1 VSPREFVRKWRPST
15 LREDQAS
22 QSHFN
27 DLCSLLEEPTPTEAD
42 PAGTWYCFE
51 AGAKKTGGGTG
62 WADVWKKGHFA
73 WEYKGKHKGLDAA
86 FAQLQ
91 RYRIALQNPPLLI
104 VSDMDTISIHTN
116 FTYTVEQVYDISL
129 EDLLVEDTRRLL
141 KRAFAEPEALK
152 PGVTRKEL
160 TEQAAAE
167 FAELA
172 QSLHTRGYQ
181 PQRVAHFVNKVLFCL
196 FAEDIGILPPRL
208 FTRLLEAAAKKPGRF
223 QEMAGKL
230 FAAMKD
236 GGDFDLEVID
246 WFNGGLFDDDDA
258 LPLDKQQIDLIRGV
272 SQLDWSA
279 IEPSI
284 FGTLFERGLDPGK
297 RGQLGTHY
305 TDRGS
310 IMHIVEPVVLAP
322 LRHEWAGTKQQ
333 IEQLLAKSHKAKSKS
348 SSTKFFLQAKEKC
361 REFLNRLQ
369 GVRVLDPAC
378 GSGNFLYLALL
389 GLKDLERRVIDE
401 AEQLGLPP
409 FLPAVGPQ
417 SVTGIEINPYA
428 AELARVT
435 IWIGQI
441 QWMLNHGFGL
451 SRSPILQ
458 KLDQISCR
466 DALLNDDG
474 TEARWPAAEFIVGN
488 PPFLGDKKMISELGE
503 DYVALLRGRYK
514 GRVPGG
520 ADLVT
525 YWFDKAWRETTEGR
539 AIRAGLVATN
549 SIRGGQNRK
558 VLDTIC
564 ERGRI
569 FEAWSDEPWILE
581 GAAVRVSIVCFE
593 GRRDL
598 TLPACLDGNEVS
610 QIYADLTGRAEGA
623 SAADLTTA
631 KRLAENLGVIFMGTT
646 KVGAFHVGGATARK
660 WLLLSGNPNG
670 RPNGDVVRPW
680 ANAMDLTRR
689 PSDTWIIDFG
699 TEMPE
704 AVAALYEAPF
714 EHLVKNVKPER
725 LKNRREVYRRLWWR
739 HGEPR
744 PALRGA
750 LAGLSRYIATPA
762 VAKHRLFVFMDGS
775 VVPDHQVFVI
785 ARDDDTTF
793 GILHSRFHEA
803 WALRLGTSLEDRPR
817 YTPTS
822 TFETFP
828 FPEGLTPNIPAPTYA
843 NNPRATAIA
852 QAAKRLNELR
862 ENWLSPPE
870 LVHRL
875 PEVVPGFPERVIPAD
890 ATAAQLLKTR
900 TLTNLYNQCPTWLLQ
915 AHHEVDAAVAAAYGW
930 PADIATEE
938 VLLRLLQLNLE
949 RRAACASLAK

>member
-1 VSPREFVRKWRPST
+1 MSPQEFVRKWRPST

-129 EDLLVEDTRRLL
+129 EDLLVEDRRSLL

-152 PGVTRKEL
+152 PGVTRKQL

-167 FAELA
+167 FAKLA

-196 FAEDIGILPPRL
+196 FAEHISILPPHL
-208 FTRLLEAAAKKPGRF
+208 FTRLLEAAAKSPGRF
-223 QEMAGKL
+223 QEMATKL

-236 GGDFDLEVID
+236 GGDFGPEVIA

-258 LPLDKQQIDLIRGV
+258 LPLDKQEIELIRGV

-284 FGTLFERGLDPGK
+284 FGTLFERGLDPRK
-297 RGQLGTHY
+297 RSQLGTHY
-305 TDRGS
+305 TDRRS
-310 IMHIVEPVVLAP
+310 IMRIVEPVVLAP
-322 LRHEWAGTKQQ
+322 LRLEWAATTQQ
-333 IEQLLAKSHKAKSKS
+333 IEQLLAKSRKATSKS
-348 SSTKFFLQAKEKC
+348 TSTKFFFQAKEKC

-389 GLKDLERRVIDE
+389 GLKDLKRQVIDE

-417 SVTGIEINPYA
+417 CVTGIEINPYA

-451 SRSPILQ
+451 SRDPILQ

-474 TEARWPAAEFIVGN
+474 TEAQWPAAEFIVGN
-488 PPFLGDKKMISELGE
+488 PPFLGDKKMICELGE
-503 DYVALLRGRYK
+503 EKVTLLRAKYK

-525 YWFDKAWRETTEGR
+525 YWYEKAWREIAAGR
-539 AIRAGLVATN
+539 ARQAGLVATN

-564 ERGRI
+564 ESGRI

-581 GAAVRVSIVCFE
+581 GAAVRVSIVCFQAPC
-593 GRRDL
+593 DSS
-598 TLPACLDGNEVS
+598 LPARLDGNQVVE
-610 QIYADLTGRAEGA
+610 IYADLKARTTERAV
-623 SAADLTTA
+623 ADLTKA
-631 KRLAENLGVIFMGTT
+631 RRLPENTDCCFQGPV
-646 KVGAFHVGGATARK
+646 KVGAFNIPGQLARE
-660 WLLLSGNPNG
+660 WLALPANPNG
-670 RPNGDVVRPW
+670 RRNSDVLRPW
-680 ANAMDLTRR
+680 ANGLDLTRR

-699 TEMPE
+699 AMGQSS
-704 AVAALYEAPF
+704 AALYEAPF
-714 EHLVKNVKPER
+714 EYVRNHVKPFRDKNRDRGRRLNWWLHGRSGEDLRSAVSR
-725 LKNRREVYRRLWWR
+725 LK
-739 HGEPR
+739 
-744 PALRGA
+744 
-750 LAGLSRYIATPA
+750 RYIATPR
-762 VAKHRLFVFMDGS
+762 VAKHRLFVWLEGA
-775 VVPDHQVFVI
+775 VLPDCALFAI

-843 NNPRATAIA
+843 NNPRATVIA
-852 QAAKRLNELR
+852 QAAKRLNGLR

-875 PEVVPGFPERVIPAD
+875 PEVVPGFPERVIPAH

-900 TLTNLYNQCPTWLLQ
+900 TLTNLYNQRPTWLLQ
-915 AHHEVDAAVAAAYGW
+915 AHQELDAAVAAAYGW